1 MTRNIQAGSVFKT
14 DWSRLAEKVSVSTN
28 YADKILE
35 TGFGVFLFC
44 FCVCVLFFFFSN
56 LTLNLNKALCSIGM
70 GSSQCVSAGGEVELP
85 AMEITPVEHC
95 NKFEDCYG

>member
-1 MTRNIQAGSVFKT
+1 MFSKQTGPDWLRKYQSALTMLIRFWKQVSVF
-14 DWSRLAEKVSVSTN
+14 
-28 YADKILE
+28 
-35 TGFGVFLFC
+35 FC
-44 FCVCVLFFFFSN
+44 FVFVCVFCFFFFSN